1 MEIRSWDRDARIAVL
16 VTVMFETWHEG
27 KAPSDSP
34 MTTPLREGTVDRHG
48 ISWSEYGGRT
58 GIWRIMRTLGE
69 FGIQAQSVSVAG
81 RWSFFRKRSRNSTE
95 EDMRWLATPIPR
107 IRSSVT
113 SRRKRRGK
121 SSTGAAESSKELL
134 G

>member
-1 MEIRSWDRDARIAVL
+1 MEIRSWDRDARIAIL

-27 KAPSDSP
+27 KAPSYSP
-34 MTTPLREGTVDRHG
+34 M
-48 ISWSEYGGRT
+48 
-58 GIWRIMRTLGE
+58 
-69 FGIQAQSVSVAG
+69 
-81 RWSFFRKRSRNSTE
+81 
-95 EDMRWLATPIPR
+95 ATPIPR